1 MLLYNS
7 QDFTSVLRSVI
18 PTGSKG
24 PGSINDMAALFRV
37 VVFGALREV
46 ALVHS
51 SREGNAVMANRR
63 KMWVYSPPRTQK
75 PKLPGAIKAAL
86 EEKATDFVE
95 RVLKPKFIKP
105 PPEKEFLN
113 YVVDIY
119 TKWYRNYFYFCAKY
133 CSPAPN
139 ALSPYFEI
147 KFARMEYVG
156 LGARFNL
163 SFMRHTGQWVEIYQ
177 GIPLDECLS
186 AIEYDPWFQL

>member
-1 MLLYNS
+1 
-7 QDFTSVLRSVI
+7 
-18 PTGSKG
+18 
-24 PGSINDMAALFRV
+24 MAKKQKIWGYR
-37 VVFGALREV
+37 
-46 ALVHS
+46 
-51 SREGNAVMANRR
+51 
-63 KMWVYSPPRTQK
+63 PPSAHK
-75 PKLPGAIKAAL
+75 SKLPGAVKATVQG
-86 EEKATDFVE
+86 KATDLVE

-105 PPEKEFLN
+105 PPEKEILN

-139 ALSPYFEI
+139 ALSPYFEF

-177 GIPLDECLS
+177 GIPLDECFS